1 MDKDSFVNSLQRG
14 LQILEAFAPERPRL
28 RLHDLTVKTGVP
40 KTTVLRILR
49 TLLSLRYVRFDASSR
64 AYFLGPKV
72 MSLGYATLAG
82 LDLREISLPYL
93 EELSHQTQQNVNL
106 GILDETEVVYIE
118 RITVK
123 HLIRTDHS
131 VGSRVNLHSTA
142 IGRAILA
149 NLPPEHSEEIVKKIV
164 AERIPLRQLAKT
176 PAEFRDLLKEV
187 RRRGYALN
195 NEEFIPGIRAIGAP
209 IFNSQGT
216 VEGAINMPVFSKT
229 ISLKHLTRKFAPMLV
244 KVASDISA
252 GRGFKKNLEGN
263 PNPKERVKD
272 GRPYPTARNVE
283 CNLRI

>member
-28 RLHDLTVKTGVP
+28 RLHDLTVMTGMP

-49 TLLSLRYVRFDASSR
+49 TLLSLRYIRFDVSSR
-64 AYFLGPKV
+64 TYFLGPRV
-72 MSLGYATLAG
+72 MSLGYATLGG
-82 LDLREISLPYL
+82 LDLPEIARPYL
-93 EELSHQTQQNVNL
+93 QELSHRTHQNVNL
-106 GILDETEVVYIE
+106 GILDGMEVVYIE

-123 HLIRTDHS
+123 HLIRTDHT

-149 NLPPEHSEEIVKKIV
+149 NLPPEHSEEIVRKIIT
-164 AERIPLRQLAKT
+164 ERTPLRQLAKT

-187 RRRGYALN
+187 RRRGYSLN

-209 IFNSQGT
+209 ILNSQGT

-229 ISLKHLTRKFAPMLV
+229 ISMKHLTRKFAPMLV

-252 GRGFKKNLEGN
+252 GRGFKKSLEGN
-263 PNPKERVKD
+263 PDPKERVKES
-272 GRPYPTARNVE
+272 RSYPTARNTE
-283 CNLRI
+283 SNLRI

>member
-1 MDKDSFVNSLQRG
+1 MNKDSFVNSLQRG

-28 RLHDLTVKTGVP
+28 RLHDLTVNTGMP

-49 TLLSLRYVRFDASSR
+49 TLLSLRYLRFDASSR
-64 AYFLGPKV
+64 AYFLGPRA

-82 LDLREISLPYL
+82 LDLREIARPYL

-123 HLIRTDHS
+123 HLIRTDHT

-149 NLPPEHSEEIVKKIV
+149 NLPPEHSEGIVGKIV
-164 AERIPLRQLAKT
+164 AERTPLRQLAKT
-176 PAEFRDLLKEV
+176 PAQFRDLLKEV
-187 RRRGYALN
+187 RRRGYSLN

-209 IFNSQGT
+209 IFDGQGT

-229 ISLKHLTRKFAPMLV
+229 ISLKQLTGKFAPMLV
-244 KVASDISA
+244 RVAGEISA
-252 GRGFKKNLEGN
+252 CRGFKKSLGGDLIS
-263 PNPKERVKD
+263 KEREKES
-272 GRPYPTARNVE
+272 RPCPFARNAE
-283 CNLRI
+283 CNSRV